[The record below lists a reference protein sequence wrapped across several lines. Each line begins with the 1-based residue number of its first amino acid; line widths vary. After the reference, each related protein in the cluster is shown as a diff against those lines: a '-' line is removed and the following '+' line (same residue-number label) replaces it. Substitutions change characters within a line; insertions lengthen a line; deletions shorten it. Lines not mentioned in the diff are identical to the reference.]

1 MILFFDEADA
11 VFGKRT
17 SVRDAHDK
25 YANQEVSYLL
35 QRIENHP
42 GLVILASNL
51 KSNLDS
57 AFTRRFQSMIEYD
70 MPGAAERL
78 LLWDDILPKNLALHK
93 EISIDQIA
101 RTYNLSGANI
111 VNVVQF
117 ACLKTA
123 EEGSNEISRRN
134 LIEGIRKEYVKE
146 GKMFA

>member
-1 MILFFDEADA
+1 VKD
-11 VFGKRT
+11 
-17 SVRDAHDK
+17 SHDK

-51 KSNLDS
+51 KSNLDT
-57 AFTRRFQSMIEYD
+57 AFTRRFQSMIEYEL
-70 MPGAAERL
+70 PGATERL
-78 LLWDDILPKNLALHK
+78 LLWKDILPGNLSLQ
-93 EISIDQIA
+93 EDVSIEQIA

-123 EEGSNEISRRN
+123 EEGMNEISRTN